1 LTYGNQYGRY
11 TRIGNICHVTGG
23 ITLTAKG
30 SDSGNPR
37 ITLPFTAFAEDGSN
51 SVQGGSITYAADWAT
66 LSSPLTPWIVSGTNY
81 FLVYDWGATGVT
93 SVNQANVTDTTN
105 IRWSITYRIQ

>member
-37 ITLPFTAFAEDGSN
+37 ITLPFTAFVEDGSN
-51 SVQGGSITYAADWAT
+51 SVQGGSVTYATNWAS
-66 LSSPLTPWIVSGTNY
+66 LSSPLTPWVVSGSNY
-81 FLVYDWGATGVT
+81 FLVYDWDAAGVT